1 MKINLSDF
9 LNNKEMQQLAKNVKF
24 FRELDHMSI
33 EELAAEMER
42 PISYIQAIENA
53 TRMSTYRT
61 VQELSNC
68 FEVSLPDLL
77 GLEYEESNPEE
88 EIDDMVEYYLERAT
102 SLMDSCNASE
112 CEFIIDLIPI
122 LGTVYRKGNL
132 LHYQSKYEANEP
144 KYSKDANWDRLIE
157 HFYDYNNRECAVLA
171 NCIEQIIPQIKSGA
185 TTIDV
190 YFPEI
195 AVDLNNAGGLFYLVS

>member
-1 MKINLSDF
+1 MKTNLSDF
-9 LNNKEMQQLAKNVKF
+9 LNNREMQELAKNVKF

-53 TRMSTYRT
+53 TRMSTYRN
-61 VQELSNC
+61 VEELSNYLG
-68 FEVSLPDLL
+68 VSLPDLL
-77 GLEYEESNPEE
+77 GQEYEESNPEE

>member
-1 MKINLSDF
+1 MKTNLSDF
-9 LNNKEMQQLAKNVKF
+9 LNNREMQELAKNVKF

-53 TRMSTYRT
+53 TRMSTYRN
-61 VQELSNC
+61 VEELSNY
-68 FEVSLPDLL
+68 FGVSLPDLL
-77 GLEYEESNPEE
+77 GLEYEASNPEE
-88 EIDDMVEYYLERAT
+88 EIDDMVEYYLKRAT
-102 SLMDSCNASE
+102 SLMDDCNASE

-122 LGTVYRKGNL
+122 LGTTYRKGNL

>member
-1 MKINLSDF
+1 MKTNLPDF
-9 LNNKEMQQLAKNVKF
+9 LNNKEMQELAKNVKF

-33 EELAAEMER
+33 EELAEEMER
-42 PISYIQAIENA
+42 SISYIQAIENA
-53 TRMSTYRT
+53 TRMSTYRN
-61 VQELSNC
+61 VEELSNYLG
-68 FEVSLPDLL
+68 VSLPDLL
-77 GLEYEESNPEE
+77 GQEYEESNPEE
-88 EIDDMVEYYLERAT
+88 EIDDMVEYYLKRAT
-102 SLMDSCNASE
+102 SLMDDCNASE

-122 LGTVYRKGNL
+122 LGTTYRKGNL

-144 KYSKDANWDRLIE
+144 KYSKDTNRDHLIE

-190 YFPEI
+190 YFHEI
-195 AVDLNNAGGLFYLVS
+195 AVDLNNARYLYDLVN

>member
-1 MKINLSDF
+1 
-9 LNNKEMQQLAKNVKF
+9 MQELAKNVKF

-53 TRMSTYRT
+53 TRMSTYRN
-61 VQELSNC
+61 VEELSNYLG
-68 FEVSLPDLL
+68 VSLPDLL

-88 EIDDMVEYYLERAT
+88 EIDDMVEYYLKRAT
-102 SLMDSCNASE
+102 SLMDDCNASE

-122 LGTVYRKGNL
+122 LGTTYRNGNL

-157 HFYDYNNRECAVLA
+157 HFYDYNNRECAVLT
-171 NCIEQIIPQIKSGA
+171 NCIEQIVLQIQSGA
-185 TTIDV
+185 STIDV
-190 YFPEI
+190 YFPEL
-195 AVDLNNAGGLFYLVS
+195 AVDLNDLLKLSYIIN